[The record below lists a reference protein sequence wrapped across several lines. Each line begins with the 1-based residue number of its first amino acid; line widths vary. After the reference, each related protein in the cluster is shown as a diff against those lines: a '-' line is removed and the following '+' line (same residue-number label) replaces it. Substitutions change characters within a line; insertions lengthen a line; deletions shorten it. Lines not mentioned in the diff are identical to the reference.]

1 MILKYVLKN
10 FGRRKVRT
18 ILMIL
23 SLLVSIGLIVTMSAT
38 VETVRQSNVDLIA
51 SAMGRYDLSISK
63 RDTSSDLF
71 MPFDEVAP
79 RILAADGGITA
90 VYPRLET
97 QIELNIGGE
106 LHQAYLLALDPAID
120 DVGFIN
126 VVEGEYTLGNGRA
139 AIFEETARAQNLK
152 VGDQIDVAY
161 SFPVPR
167 EVGKTA
173 VAGASQ
179 QRTNENFLI
188 TAIVRQDG
196 VTSAAVSQGLIIHLD
211 DAEAWLGLEGRVQS
225 IIATVDPRLY
235 ETNNAETAALR
246 VRDIGR
252 NVQAALGDEYQYSLD
267 KAAVLRDSAQ
277 GFLAIQALINTY
289 GLMAL
294 GVVGLLVY
302 TLVMHGQN
310 RARQPILP
318 IKSHNGGFFRRP

>member
-63 RDTSSDLF
+63 RDTSTDLF

-106 LHQAYLLALDPAID
+106 LHQAYLLALDPAVD

-188 TAIVRQDG
+188 AAIVRQDG

-252 NVQAALGDEYQYSLD
+252 NVQAALELH
-267 KAAVLRDSAQ
+267 
-277 GFLAIQALINTY
+277 F
-289 GLMAL
+289 
-294 GVVGLLVY
+294 
-302 TLVMHGQN
+302 
-310 RARQPILP
+310 
-318 IKSHNGGFFRRP
+318 